1 MLMESR
7 LNVHSRNICM
17 YLLLRIRIFQCK
29 QSLFLKADTGLHFI
43 QMLMSAPRKARKK
56 SNTKNDRY

>member
-1 MLMESR
+1 
-7 LNVHSRNICM
+7 M

-29 QSLFLKADTGLHFI
+29 LSLFLKADTGLHFI